1 MELQTPFIN
10 APISFLY
17 SMMQSVNKN
26 RFGKKNLKI
35 MNMDPTNHK
44 NGIMMGCL

>member
-1 MELQTPFIN
+1 MELRTPFIN

-26 RFGKKNLKI
+26 RFGKKKLK
-35 MNMDPTNHK
+35 NYEHGSYK
-44 NGIMMGCL
+44 S